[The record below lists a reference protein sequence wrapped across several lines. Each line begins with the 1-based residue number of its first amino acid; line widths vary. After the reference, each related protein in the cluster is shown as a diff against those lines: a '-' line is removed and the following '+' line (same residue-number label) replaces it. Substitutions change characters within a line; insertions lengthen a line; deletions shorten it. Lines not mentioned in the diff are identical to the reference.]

1 MVPFSFEEFFGVE
14 EPEISD
20 ASQRFPIIGENDS
33 VFDLTDKQKNS
44 LDLTARIDWTLVDY
58 RKNYTIAQCQNK
70 YNKKVIKRLSDTYFY
85 DGYYDFKKVTD
96 DFYSNFNERIKGF
109 SFDGFVRDIFSCV
122 GNVSPK
128 WRAIFNDKMFFNT
141 VKSFLSNYC
150 VRELDR
156 IEVDDEIIH
165 PICFRADLK
174 GKIGLDLIN
183 GYGDIYLK
191 STKEKSGKV
200 YLDFYDFIKIMFIN
214 DIVLGNRAKTLL
226 PISVVKEIFGE
237 YSSFFG
243 HKNPSKVVLDAIDWL
258 IVLSLLRWNCWAEL
272 MSFIFV
278 EKDYKIARACM
289 LDRILSEYGKKEDHL
304 PYIWLYP
311 SETSPIF
318 VKCKN

>member
-1 MVPFSFEEFFGVE
+1 MLPFNFEEFFGVE
-14 EPEISD
+14 ETEKSD

-33 VFDLTDKQKNS
+33 IFDLTDKQKNS
-44 LDLTARIDWTLVDY
+44 LDLTARIDWALVDY
-58 RKNYTIAQCQNK
+58 RKNYTIASCQNK
-70 YNKKVIKRLSDTYFY
+70 YNKKVMKRLSCVFY
-85 DGYYDFKKVTD
+85 DGYYDFKKVTE
-96 DFYSNFNERIKGF
+96 DFYSNFNERIKDF

-141 VKSFLSNYC
+141 VKSFLNDYG
-150 VRELDR
+150 VRQLGR
-156 IEVDDEIIH
+156 IEVDAEIIH
-165 PICFRADLK
+165 PICFRGDWN
-174 GKIGLDLIN
+174 GKIGLDLTN

-191 STKEKSGKV
+191 NTKEKSGKV

-243 HKNPSKVVLDAIDWL
+243 QNTPCKVGLDAIDWL

-289 LDRILSEYGKKEDHL
+289 LDRILTEYDKKEGS

-311 SETSPIF
+311 SEISPIF
-318 VKCKN
+318 VKCK

>member
-1 MVPFSFEEFFGVE
+1 MLPFNFEEFFGVE
-14 EPEISD
+14 EPEKSD

-33 VFDLTDKQKNS
+33 IFDLTDKQKNS
-44 LDLTARIDWTLVDY
+44 LDLTARIDWTLVNY
-58 RKNYTIAQCQNK
+58 RKNYTIAPCQNK
-70 YNKKVIKRLSDTYFY
+70 YNKKVMKRLSYVYLY
-85 DGYYDFKKVTD
+85 DGYYDFKKVTE
-96 DFYSNFNERIKGF
+96 DFYSNFNERIEGF
-109 SFDGFVRDIFSCV
+109 SFDGFVRDIFSCI

-128 WRAIFNDKMFFNT
+128 WRVIFNDKMFFNT
-141 VKSFLSNYC
+141 VKSFLNDYGVMQSG
-150 VRELDR
+150 R
-156 IEVDDEIIH
+156 IEVDAEIIH
-165 PICFRADLK
+165 PICFRGDWN
-174 GKIGLDLIN
+174 GKIGLDLTN
-183 GYGDIYLK
+183 GYGDIYLR

-200 YLDFYDFIKIMFIN
+200 YLCFYDFIKIMFIN

-237 YSSFFG
+237 YSLFFG
-243 HKNPSKVVLDAIDWL
+243 QNTPSAVGLDAIDWL

-289 LDRILSEYGKKEDHL
+289 LDRILTEYDKKSCH

-318 VKCKN
+318 VKCK